1 MSDDQDNKN
10 IDPTSMADEWSRIST
25 NPDNLIVSDVLRS
38 SLPDE
43 FTEDENISSS
53 IEITVQIGGLE
64 VTAPMTRLDLTK
76 TSWVCQASVDS
87 SDAAVLLSYT
97 IDELQEVVLE
107 IKDKGNT
114 IKELRADD
122 SHEIVLGIDTDGQL
136 YYVTLSCVKSLESN

>member
-122 SHEIVLGIDTDGQL
+122 SHEIVLGVDTDGQL
-136 YYVTLSCVKSLESN
+136 YYVTLSCVKSLETN